1 MGSDRISWLLAQDAP
16 SGLQFASVVMTA
28 PRLRKL
34 AKPKLAKSKLAKL
47 MRDTCPSLRQH
58 PLGGGNHVGC
68 RNVAHAAMVVHGADR
83 TVAGLAR
90 HHGLGLH
97 RRGKAVQRSPMIGAG
112 GAEDAPGRRPQGAAV
127 IHPPRFFAHPASAPP
142 PPPNP

>member
-68 RNVAHAAMVVHGADR
+68 RNVAPAAMVVHGADR
-83 TVAGLAR
+83 TVARLAR
-90 HHGLGLH
+90 HHALGLY
-97 RRGKAVQRSPMIGAG
+97 RRGKAAQRRPPLRAG
-112 GAEDAPGRRPQGAAV
+112 GGPHAPG
-127 IHPPRFFAHPASAPP
+127 PP
-142 PPPNP
+142 PP

>member
-83 TVAGLAR
+83 TGAALAPPHR
-90 HHGLGLH
+90 LGSP
-97 RRGKAVQRSPMIGAG
+97 RPRKARSPGPM
-112 GAEDAPGRRPQGAAV
+112 
-127 IHPPRFFAHPASAPP
+127 
-142 PPPNP
+142 